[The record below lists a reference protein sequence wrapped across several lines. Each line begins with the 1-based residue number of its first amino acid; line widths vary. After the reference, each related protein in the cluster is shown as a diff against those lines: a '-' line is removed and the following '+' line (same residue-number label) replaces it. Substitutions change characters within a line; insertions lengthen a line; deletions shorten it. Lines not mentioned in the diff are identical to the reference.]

1 MEKFFFERKWVGKT
15 FWKVFGWEGEGKMMM
30 GPGCFLLG
38 LPKSFLPKMWRKL
51 VGENLIAND
60 KNAHVQVSH
69 GHVHCSFYFY
79 FYFSIPVVINV
90 FSLVIVLFFFIYIY
104 YFITKCCLFLL
115 LFNFFFLDFFF
126 SRYVFYFLINFG
138 DCIFLVVCHIFVLIG
153 HHILIGVYMS
163 KFIQIHFFYRSTF

>member
-1 MEKFFFERKWVGKT
+1 MRRENILENVWLGGR
-15 FWKVFGWEGEGKMMM
+15 EGKMMM

-90 FSLVIVLFFFIYIY
+90 FFFGYCSFFLYIYIYILFYHQMLPIPSSFQFFFFRLFFFQICFLFFNKFWWL
-104 YFITKCCLFLL
+104 YFFGCLSHFC
-115 LFNFFFLDFFF
+115 FNWAP
-126 SRYVFYFLINFG
+126 YFNK
-138 DCIFLVVCHIFVLIG
+138 
-153 HHILIGVYMS
+153 GVYE
-163 KFIQIHFFYRSTF
+163 